1 MQAAAKLGVSITISQ
16 IGSDLP
22 TTGTASVSS
31 TDRTKEWQQTLTL
44 DEDGVMHQVR
54 ATLLQYINAS
64 TCKLVFNYYHISF
77 IILLEGFGMHCSLF
91 DVILP
96 IICSPAASS
105 KSPTN
110 PTAEFTGPYYAGVC
124 RCDR

>member
-31 TDRTKEWQQTLTL
+31 TDGTKEWQQTLTL
-44 DEDGVMHQVR
+44 DEDGVMHQIR

-64 TCKLVFNYYHISF
+64 TCKLVFYYYHI
-77 IILLEGFGMHCSLF
+77 
-91 DVILP
+91 
-96 IICSPAASS
+96 
-105 KSPTN
+105 
-110 PTAEFTGPYYAGVC
+110 
-124 RCDR
+124 

>member
-1 MQAAAKLGVSITISQ
+1 MEAASKLGITLTISQ

-22 TTGTASVSS
+22 TTGTTSVSS

-64 TCKLVFNYYHISF
+64 TCKWVSNYCRIRLIISF
-77 IILLEGFGMHCSLF
+77 EGFSMHSYF
-91 DVILP
+91 NFFYVIFP
-96 IICSPAASS
+96 TICSTAASS
-105 KSPTN
+105 KSSTN
-110 PTAEFTGPYYAGVC
+110 STAEHGAYYAGVC
-124 RCDR
+124 